1 MEKLNE
7 AQLAEF
13 KTAFQTFDKD
23 KDGKINL
30 RELGVAMRAM
40 GHNPTDI
47 ELREMI
53 SELDSDNDNAISFEE
68 FVSLLCNTIHDS
80 ETEDKTLEAFRVF
93 DKDGQGVIKVSEL
106 KRIMLTL
113 GEPITD
119 EECEALIEICKAED
133 GLIEYESLVKAIFSS
148 IV

>member
-1 MEKLNE
+1 MEKLTE

-13 KTAFQTFDKD
+13 RAAFHSFDKD

-47 ELREMI
+47 ELREMVA
-53 SELDSDNDNAISFEE
+53 ELDSDNDNAINFEE
-68 FVSLLCNTIHDS
+68 FVTLLCNTIHDA
-80 ETEDKTLEAFRVF
+80 ETEEKTLEAFKVF
-93 DKDGQGVIKVSEL
+93 DKEGRGVIKVVEL
-106 KRIMLTL
+106 KRIMMTL

-119 EECEALIEICKAED
+119 EECEALIEICKPED
-133 GLIEYESLVKAIFSS
+133 GVIEYEALVQAIFSS